1 MTVYSSVLR
10 PTPVDCLANV
20 LLGRD
25 PRRPPLPASN
35 GIGVA
40 AALERAVLHALQRPP
55 CLVSFSGGR
64 DSSAVLAIAVEV
76 ARRHGLPEPV
86 PAIMR
91 FPRAPAADE
100 SSWQE
105 LVLEHLAVREAHVVE
120 LTDELDLLGPAAV
133 DLLRREGVRWPA
145 NGYMH
150 LPLLERARGGSLLTG
165 AGGDELFGT
174 RAARH
179 VLVMRRRERL
189 RPRDVRAFAGAALP
203 RRVREWRAR
212 SRNASALPWLT
223 AAGTEVLGRALA
235 REEASWP
242 HRWDAS
248 LRHWFRTRAYGGVQT
263 ILADVAR
270 DREVTVVSPF
280 VVPEVLAELARAGGP
295 TGFDSRT
302 VAMRE
307 LVGEL
312 LPDLV
317 LTRSTKAEFTGAL
330 WGPAVRE
337 FAREWSGAGVDER
350 WVDVEALR
358 RDWLSEHP
366 DFRTVLLLH
375 GAWTADRPASSERL
389 Q

>member
-25 PRRPPLPASN
+25 PGRPPLPASK

-40 AALERAVLHALQRPP
+40 AALERAMLQALRRPP

-64 DSSAVLAIAVEV
+64 DSSAVLAIAVQV

-86 PAIMR
+86 PAMMR
-91 FPRAPAADE
+91 FPRAPGTDE
-100 SSWQE
+100 TSWQE
-105 LVLEHLAVREAHVVE
+105 LVLEHLRVREAHVVE

-150 LPLLERARGGSLLTG
+150 IPLLERARGGSLVTG

-179 VLVMRRRERL
+179 VLVMRRRERF
-189 RPRDVRAFAGAALP
+189 RARDVRSFAGAALP
-203 RRVREWRAR
+203 RRVREWRMR
-212 SRNASALPWLT
+212 SRNASSLPWLT
-223 AAGTEVLGRALA
+223 RAGTKALGRALA

-248 LRHWFRTRAYGGVQT
+248 LRHWFRTRAYAGVQT
-263 ILADVAR
+263 TLAAVARERDVA
-270 DREVTVVSPF
+270 VVSPF
-280 VVPEVLAELARAGGP
+280 VVPEVLAELARAGGS
-295 TGFDSRT
+295 TGFESRSL
-302 VAMRE
+302 AMRE
-307 LVGEL
+307 LVGDL
-312 LPDLV
+312 LPEAV
-317 LTRSTKAEFTGAL
+317 LTRNTKAEFTGAL

-337 FAREWSGAGVDER
+337 FAREWRGAGVDER
-350 WVDVEALR
+350 WVSVEALR
-358 RDWLSEHP
+358 REWLSEHP

-375 GAWTADRPASSERL
+375 SAWTAERPASSERL